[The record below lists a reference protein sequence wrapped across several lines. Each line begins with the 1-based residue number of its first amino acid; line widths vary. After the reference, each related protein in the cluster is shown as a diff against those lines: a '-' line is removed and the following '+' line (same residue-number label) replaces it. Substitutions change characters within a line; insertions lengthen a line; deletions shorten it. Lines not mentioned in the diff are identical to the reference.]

1 MYTIVGAMGVVIKQF
16 PDRSIF
22 YKQQDANFFPTWTY
36 VAGRSIAA
44 IPNALIDGC
53 VYGTMI
59 FFLVGM
65 AFSEGASIANYF
77 IFMLLLFV
85 SSLTSGLFFSVF
97 PAIVQSVTIA
107 QAGMAIVAVLFV
119 VFSGFTVQPDVIP
132 DYYIW
137 LYYINFCAWGLRALI
152 VNEFDSGK
160 YDDVPLQANPENR
173 TTGEL
178 ILLRFGFKD
187 RDGEPFTSAWTWWG
201 FLFIIGSAIL
211 AVLSSSFLLNNVR
224 FATGQTLVTDQGDD
238 YVEEVQEDDVVEIP
252 FKKADLTFKN
262 IHYKVVSSITN
273 EKIELLKG
281 VDGIL
286 EAGKMTALMGS
297 SGAGKVSLWR

>member
-85 SSLTSGLFFSVF
+85 SSLTSGLFSVYSRPSCSQSLSHRLEWRLWPFSLSFSV
-97 PAIVQSVTIA
+97 
-107 QAGMAIVAVLFV
+107 
-119 VFSGFTVQPDVIP
+119 
-132 DYYIW
+132 
-137 LYYINFCAWGLRALI
+137 GLQC
-152 VNEFDSGK
+152 N
-160 YDDVPLQANPENR
+160 Q
-173 TTGEL
+173 
-178 ILLRFGFKD
+178 
-187 RDGEPFTSAWTWWG
+187 
-201 FLFIIGSAIL
+201 
-211 AVLSSSFLLNNVR
+211 
-224 FATGQTLVTDQGDD
+224 
-238 YVEEVQEDDVVEIP
+238 
-252 FKKADLTFKN
+252 
-262 IHYKVVSSITN
+262 
-273 EKIELLKG
+273 
-281 VDGIL
+281 
-286 EAGKMTALMGS
+286 M
-297 SGAGKVSLWR
+297 